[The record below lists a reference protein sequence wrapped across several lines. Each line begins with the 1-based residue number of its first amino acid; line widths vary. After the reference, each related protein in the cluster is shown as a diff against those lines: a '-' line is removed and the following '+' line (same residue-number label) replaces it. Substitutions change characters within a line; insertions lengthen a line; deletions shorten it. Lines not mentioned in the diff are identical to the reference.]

1 MEGWIVSGIG
11 AFLKDKVAVVT
22 GASKGLG
29 REMAVALGSAGASVV
44 LTSRNTSQL
53 GETASLV
60 EAAGGKPVVQ
70 QADLTVEADVRA
82 LGSAV
87 RERFGAMHILVNNA
101 GVNLRKP
108 ITDFTLDEWNWVMDS
123 NVTSAFLAT
132 RECVP
137 LMKGQGYGRI
147 VFLTSIM
154 SHVSLPERTA
164 YSASKSAMLGMVKAL
179 ALELAPE
186 RITVNGIS
194 PGPFAIEMNQTLMQD
209 EEKNRQF
216 LASIPVGHWGD
227 PRDIGQL
234 ALYLCREEA
243 RFITGTDLLIDGGWT
258 AR

>member
-1 MEGWIVSGIG
+1 MSTGDD
-11 AFLKDKVAVVT
+11 FLKGRVAVVT

-29 REMAVALGSAGASVV
+29 REMAVALGSAGSTVV
-44 LTSRNTSQL
+44 LTSRNLEQL
-53 GETASLV
+53 AETAAQV
-60 EAAGGKPVVQ
+60 ESAGGEAVVHA
-70 QADLTVEADVRA
+70 ADLTVEADVRA
-82 LGSAV
+82 LGAVV
-87 RERFGAMHILVNNA
+87 RERLGTMHILINNA

-108 ITDFTLDEWNWVMDS
+108 VTDFTLDEWNWVMNS

-147 VFLTSIM
+147 LFLTSIM

-164 YSASKSAMLGMVKAL
+164 YSASKCAMLGMVKAL

-186 RITVNGIS
+186 AITVNGIS
-194 PGPFAIEMNQTLMQD
+194 PGPFATEMNTALMQD

-216 LASIPVGHWGD
+216 LASIPIGQWGK

-234 ALYLCREEA
+234 ALYLCRPESN
-243 RFITGTDLLIDGGWT
+243 FITGTDLLIDGGWT